1 MTNAELLQRAAEY
14 QAKHGRDEA
23 LALCMEIVEQC
34 MRIDQRMAAITSESS
49 RAVEGGTD
57 ESHLT
62 PADSNCAKN

>member
-14 QAKHGRDEA
+14 QAKHGRDEV
-23 LALCMEIVEQC
+23 LALCMEIPKQC
-34 MRIDQRMAAITSESS
+34 MRIQRMAAIRSESS

-62 PADSNCAKN
+62 PADSNCAKS